1 MAFDLNKLVLTTQ
14 HGVPDAPKNWIYTT
28 ADALAAV
35 NTAAYFNSA
44 SRHLKVNDTMDVVSS
59 TGGTSVHS
67 RVIVNAVVFDG
78 EVDISDGAVLAATD
92 TD

>member
-14 HGVPDAPKNWIYTT
+14 HGVPDAPKNWIYTS
-28 ADALAAV
+28 ADAIADI

-44 SRHLKVNDTMDVVSS
+44 SRLLNVNDTIDVVSS
-59 TGGTSVHS
+59 TGGTPVHS

-78 EVDISDGAVLAATD
+78 AVDVSDGVVLTATD
-92 TD
+92 SD